1 MPHSDSSITGVSNEV
16 DRLLH
21 LFAPFPASV
30 IPLLQEIQ
38 GHYGYISETNL
49 TRVATYAHAPKST
62 VYSVATFYS
71 QFRLTRPG
79 KYLIRICQGTACH
92 VLGANSICEHL
103 EEQLGVK
110 VGETTGDGLFT
121 LESVRCLGCCSLAP
135 VMMIRDEAYGRLT
148 RGRVD
153 AIIDAYRNR
162 AEK

>member
-1 MPHSDSSITGVSNEV
+1 MPHCNSSITGMSNKV
-16 DRLLH
+16 DELLH

-38 GHYGYISETNL
+38 AHYGYISETNL
-49 TRVATYAHAPKST
+49 TRVATYAHTPEST

-79 KYLIRICQGTACH
+79 KYSIRICQGTACH

-103 EEQLGVK
+103 EEQLRVK
-110 VGETTGDGLFT
+110 VDETTGDGLFT

-135 VMMIRDEAYGRLT
+135 AMMIGDKIYGRLT
-148 RGRVD
+148 RGKVD
-153 AIIDAYRNR
+153 TIVGAYRNR
-162 AEK
+162 EEE

>member
-1 MPHSDSSITGVSNEV
+1 MSNEV
-16 DRLLH
+16 DELLH

-38 GHYGYISETNL
+38 AHYGYISEANL
-49 TRVATYAHAPKST
+49 TRVATYAHTPEST

-79 KYLIRICQGTACH
+79 RYSIRICQGTACH

-110 VGETTGDGLFT
+110 MDETTGDGLFT

-135 VMMIRDEAYGRLT
+135 AMMIGDKIYGRLT
-148 RGRVD
+148 RGKVD
-153 AIIDAYRNR
+153 TIIGAYRNR
-162 AEK
+162 EEE

>member
-1 MPHSDSSITGVSNEV
+1 MSNEV
-16 DRLLH
+16 DELLH

-38 GHYGYISETNL
+38 AHYGYISEANL
-49 TRVATYAHAPKST
+49 TRVATYAHTPEST

-79 KYLIRICQGTACH
+79 RYSIRICQGTACH

-110 VGETTGDGLFT
+110 VDETTGDGLFT

-135 VMMIRDEAYGRLT
+135 AMMIGDKIYGRLT
-148 RGRVD
+148 RGKVD
-153 AIIDAYRNR
+153 TIIAAYRNR
-162 AEK
+162 EEE